1 MKMKRYCTEVV
12 KSFIEKGMVLI
23 EEVNGIHLF
32 NLDSFRPFNPNP
44 HYYKEKVELY
54 VGNGVT
60 MIFIFG
66 DVIMFEKDGNIISFL
81 ACEFLEDVS
90 NGQTLF

>member
-12 KSFIEKGMVLI
+12 KSFIEKGMILI

-32 NLDSFRPFNPNP
+32 NLDAFRPFNPSL
-44 HYYKEKVELY
+44 YYKEKVELY
-54 VGNGVT
+54 VGSGVT

-81 ACEFLEDVS
+81 ACEFLEEAS
-90 NGQTLF
+90 NGKV

>member
-12 KSFIEKGMVLI
+12 KSFIEKGMILI

-32 NLDSFRPFNPNP
+32 NLDAFRAFNPS
-44 HYYKEKVELY
+44 HHYKEKVELY
-54 VGNGVT
+54 VGSGVT

-81 ACEFLEDVS
+81 ACEFLEEV
-90 NGQTLF
+90 

>member
-12 KSFIEKGMVLI
+12 KSFIEKGMILV
-23 EEVNGIHLF
+23 EDRKGENLF
-32 NLDSFRPFNPNP
+32 NLDAFRPFNPSLP
-44 HYYKEKVELY
+44 YKEKVELY

-81 ACEFLEDVS
+81 ACEFLEEVS
-90 NGQTLF
+90 NG